1 MENKKLHLKIS
12 ALVLTTVAV
21 IASMTATL
29 VYKRERIREIEAEPV
44 LLLTASDIH
53 IELYGKI
60 L

>member
-1 MENKKLHLKIS
+1 MFI
-12 ALVLTTVAV
+12 TVAV
-21 IASMTATL
+21 IASMPAIL
-29 VYKRERIREIEAEPV
+29 VHKRERIREIEAEPV

>member
-1 MENKKLHLKIS
+1 MFI
-12 ALVLTTVAV
+12 TVAV
-21 IASMTATL
+21 IASMAAIW
-29 VYKRERIREIEAEPV
+29 VHERELIREIEAEAV